1 MAPTTGQAVDEGD
14 VDVREGGIG
23 CKRHKGDA
31 ACPRDPDVFIMVGQI
46 GDDGHDFA
54 ACAMLRIRDCGRYQ
68 RVVGF
73 GHPANFS

>member
-1 MAPTTGQAVDEGD
+1 MAPTTGQAVDEAH
-14 VDVREGGIG
+14 VDVMEGRIG
-23 CKRHKGDA
+23 GKRHKGDA
-31 ACPRDPDVFIMVGQI
+31 ACPCNADVFIMVGKI

-54 ACAMLRIRDCGRYQ
+54 ACVMLGIRNCGRYQ